1 MVRLAGES
9 AHWRS
14 FTIRH
19 PVGIDGSQFL
29 KPDPQTPI
37 SGGVVLAR
45 MFEEAGLPPGV
56 FSVVNGGAIVV
67 SRPAVNFTSAG

>member
-9 AHWRS
+9 AHWCS